1 MATANP
7 TTGAATTAPAK
18 AQTVEVSPVSRREFL
33 YYIWGASIA
42 LLLGEAS
49 AAVIWFALP
58 RFREGEFG
66 GVIPVSLDDLPTA
79 GDAPVSIPSG
89 RFHVAHTAEGGF
101 VVLYGVC
108 THLGCLP
115 KWEPVNTRFACPCH
129 GSQYQ
134 LDGRY
139 ITGPAPRGLDRF
151 PVTITLADGS
161 TRTNAV
167 DGWPINIS
175 DIALEDIVRVDVN
188 TGARVTGPAHGADAQ
203 FSGSA

>member
-7 TTGAATTAPAK
+7 TTGAAAAAAAK
-18 AQTVEVSPVSRREFL
+18 GQSVEVSPVSRREFL

-42 LLLGEAS
+42 LLLGEVG
-49 AAVIWFALP
+49 AAIIWFALP

-66 GVIPVSLDDLPTA
+66 GTIAVPLEDIPAA
-79 GDAPVSIPSG
+79 GAAPVNNPTG
-89 RFHVAHTAEGGF
+89 RFHVSHTADGGF

-129 GSQYQ
+129 GSQYM
-134 LDGRY
+134 LDGRW

-151 PVTITLADGS
+151 PVSILLADGT
-161 TRTNAV
+161 TRANGG
-167 DGWPINIS
+167 DGMPIDIS
-175 DIALEDIVRVDVN
+175 DITIDDIVSISVN
-188 TGARVTGPAHGADAQ
+188 TGSRVMGPAHGAPEA
-203 FSGSA
+203 FSAG